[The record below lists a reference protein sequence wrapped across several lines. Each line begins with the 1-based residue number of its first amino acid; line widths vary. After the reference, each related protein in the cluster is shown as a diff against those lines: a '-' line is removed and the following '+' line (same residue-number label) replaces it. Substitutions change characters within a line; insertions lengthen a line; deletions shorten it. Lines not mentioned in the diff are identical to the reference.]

1 MIVNSQRV
9 AQETQVARSLTHTRS
24 HILTHT
30 CTPTHA
36 GCLFCLVSRLI
47 QLRRKKSQQL
57 QSKTEKRKIFAP
69 FADKQ
74 KRKQQQLQH
83 MKSGRGRG
91 GAGSNGYVTQSRIWK
106 RDSNSDAQSREVKE
120 KKKKLNQKEEEG
132 EETEAEV
139 AKKKERNTDD
149 DEAKDEDDDEWNSR
163 TRKSFTCLESTSCDS
178 V

>member
-1 MIVNSQRV
+1 M
-9 AQETQVARSLTHTRS
+9 
-24 HILTHT
+24 
-30 CTPTHA
+30 
-36 GCLFCLVSRLI
+36 SRLI

-74 KRKQQQLQH
+74 KRKQLQH

-91 GAGSNGYVTQSRIWK
+91 EPGSNGYVTQSRIWK
-106 RDSNSDAQSREVKE
+106 RDSNSDAQSREVK
-120 KKKKLNQKEEEG
+120 KKKKKMKQKEEEG

-149 DEAKDEDDDEWNSR
+149 DDEAKDEDDDE
-163 TRKSFTCLESTSCDS
+163 
-178 V
+178 